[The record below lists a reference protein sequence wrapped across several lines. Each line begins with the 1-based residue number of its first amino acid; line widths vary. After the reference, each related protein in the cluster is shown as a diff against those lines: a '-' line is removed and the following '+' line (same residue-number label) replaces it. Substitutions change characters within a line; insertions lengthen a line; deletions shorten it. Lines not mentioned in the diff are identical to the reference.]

1 MNSLRYDLLRDE
13 YVIIAPNRLH
23 RPDMVYEI
31 KTKYPKICPFCPGN
45 EDMSEKDILRFEKN
59 GKWVLRVVP
68 NKFRS
73 LAIENPYYFKEY
85 EAGSYGAHEIIIDT
99 SRHIKFFEFEKEE
112 FINLFKAI
120 KFRFYDLKK
129 DQKLKYFTCFKNEGI
144 KAGATQPH
152 PHTQILALPLIPINK
167 IREIERYK
175 RFFEENAKTIFEK
188 YLEIE
193 NLKIFEND
201 EFCALLPKASKF
213 AFEVRII
220 SKKRGNDFD
229 EDKLS
234 EVFEYLKIM
243 PKIIGEFDFNIVFN
257 FLPFEEGGEWFNFN
271 IEILPRLFNIAGG
284 ELSGIYTNVVAPE
297 IAKKAF
303 DDFSS

>member
-1 MNSLRYDLLRDE
+1 LNNLRYDLLRDE

-31 KTKYPKICPFCPGN
+31 KTKYSKICPFCPGN
-45 EDMSEKDILRFEKN
+45 ENFSEKDILKFEEN

-73 LAIENPYYFKEY
+73 LAIENPYYFKEF
-85 EAGSYGAHEIIIDT
+85 EAGAYGAHEIIIDT
-99 SRHIKFFEFEKEE
+99 FRHIKFFEFEKKE

-120 KFRFYDLKK
+120 KLRYIDLKK
-129 DQKLKYFTCFKNEGI
+129 DCKLKYFICFKNEGI

-167 IREIERYK
+167 LKEIERYK
-175 RFFEENAKTIFEK
+175 AFFEENGKTIFEK

-193 NLKIFEND
+193 DLVIFENN
-201 EFCALLPKASKF
+201 EFKALLPKASKF
-213 AFEVRII
+213 AFEIRII
-220 SKKRGNDFD
+220 RKKGADFS
-229 EDKLS
+229 EEKLS

-257 FLPFEEGGEWFNFN
+257 FPPLQENSEWFNFN
-271 IEILPRLFNIAGG
+271 IEFIPRLFNIAGG

-297 IAKKAF
+297 KAKKAF
-303 DDFSS
+303 DDFGS